1 MGIDTDERINQKKG
15 IGRPFNSLI
24 DRMDFLMSIKYVDS
38 VTYFGSDEELE
49 EKIKEY
55 NPDIMVIG
63 SEYKYQHI
71 VGAKYVPEIEFFE
84 KIDGYSSTKI
94 LSYESLS
101 SWGKVF

>member
-1 MGIDTDERINQKKG
+1 METKVCSKCSVDKPLLEYNVCSRVKD
-15 IGRPFNSLI
+15 GRKAECRECQRLGTKEYKFKN
-24 DRMDFLMSIKYVDS
+24 K
-38 VTYFGSDEELE
+38 

-63 SEYKYQHI
+63 SEYKYQRI